1 MQTLIET
8 GLDDKN
14 FHIKS
19 NAPNYYHP
27 GKSGA
32 IYQDSKSDKPIA
44 FFGEIHPN
52 INQKLQIKTEAL
64 ILFEIFL
71 DRIELHKNKLK
82 DQKNKYEYSDFQ
94 KSERDFAF
102 IIDKNLNVQELV
114 KIIYKIDN
122 NLIKNVK
129 VFDLYEGENIP
140 SDKKSIALNVT
151 IQSLQKSLNDK
162 DLEKINNLIISTVE
176 SKTGAKKL
184 DPKMSTIDN
193 IRNFAIIAHIDHG
206 KSTIADRIIHKCGG
220 LTEREMKAQVL
231 DSMDIER
238 ERGITIKAQTV
249 KLNYKSKDGKDYI
262 LNIIDTPGHVDFSYE
277 VSRSLYACEGSILIV
292 DSTQGVEAQTLANVY
307 QAMDTNHEIIPILNK
322 IDLPAS
328 EIEKTKNQIEEVI
341 GIDTS
346 NSVPCSGKTGEGI
359 DEILEKIIQTL
370 PPPRGNKNDILKCL
384 LVDSWYDSYLG
395 VVILIRVIDGKI
407 KKNMKIKMMSTNQ
420 EHIVEKVGVF
430 TPKPKDMDELNSG
443 EIGFIITGIKNLS
456 DTKVGD
462 TICEANKPLKEALP
476 GFKPSKPVVF
486 CGLFPVDSSEYQKLK
501 DGLAKLKLNDSSFSY
516 EPESSSALGL
526 GFRCGFLGL
535 LHLEIIT
542 ERLEREFDIN
552 LLTTTPGVVYKVHLN
567 NDKVLDLQ
575 NPSNLP
581 DPTIIKYIEEPWI
594 KATIITPDQYLGPI
608 IKICQ
613 NKRGIQTNLNY
624 SGNRAVLNYEIPL
637 NEVVF
642 DFNDRLKSITSGYA
656 SFDYEIIGHREG
668 ELVKLS
674 ILVNGEPVDALA
686 MMVHKDFAQT
696 IGREVCEKLKD
707 LIPRHNFMIPIQA
720 AIGGKIIARETIK
733 GFKKDVLTKIHGGGA
748 RDRKRKLLDKQKKG
762 KARSKQ
768 FGKVE
773 IPQEAFIGVLKI
785 NKD

>member
-1 MQTLIET
+1 MDKIE
-8 GLDDKN
+8 
-14 FHIKS
+14 
-19 NAPNYYHP
+19 
-27 GKSGA
+27 
-32 IYQDSKSDKPIA
+32 
-44 FFGEIHPN
+44 
-52 INQKLQIKTEAL
+52 
-64 ILFEIFL
+64 
-71 DRIELHKNKLK
+71 
-82 DQKNKYEYSDFQ
+82 
-94 KSERDFAF
+94 
-102 IIDKNLNVQELV
+102 
-114 KIIYKIDN
+114 
-122 NLIKNVK
+122 
-129 VFDLYEGENIP
+129 
-140 SDKKSIALNVT
+140 
-151 IQSLQKSLNDK
+151 
-162 DLEKINNLIISTVE
+162 
-176 SKTGAKKL
+176 
-184 DPKMSTIDN
+184 N

-220 LTEREMKAQVL
+220 LTDREMKAQVL

-249 KLNYKSKDGKDYI
+249 KLKYKSKNGKEYI

-307 QAMDTNHEIIPILNK
+307 QALDMNHEIIPILNK

-328 EIEKTKNQIEEVI
+328 DLDRTTKQIEDVI
-341 GIDTS
+341 GIETS
-346 NSVPCSGKTGEGI
+346 NAIPCSGKTGEGI
-359 DEILEKIIQTL
+359 DDILENIVNHL
-370 PPPRGNKNDILKCL
+370 PPPKGNKNNVLKCL
-384 LVDSWYDSYLG
+384 LVDSWYDTYLG
-395 VVILIRVIDGKI
+395 VVTLVRVIDGKI
-407 KKNMKIKMMSTNQ
+407 IKNMKIKMMSTNQ
-420 EHIVEKVGVF
+420 EYVVEKVGVF
-430 TPKPKDMDELNSG
+430 TPKAKDVTELNTG
-443 EIGFIITGIKNLS
+443 EIGYIITGIKNLS

-462 TICEANKPLKEALP
+462 TICEVNKPLEKALP

-486 CGLFPVDSSEYQKLK
+486 CGLFPVDSSDYQKLK
-501 DGLAKLKLNDSSFSY
+501 DGLAKLQLNDASFSF

-552 LLTTTPGVVYKVHLN
+552 LITTTPGVVYKVHLN
-567 NDKVLDLQ
+567 NEKILELQ

-581 DPTIIKYIEEPWI
+581 DPTIIKFIEEPWI
-594 KATIITPDQYLGPI
+594 KATIITPDEYLGSI
-608 IKICQ
+608 IKLCQ
-613 NKRGIQTNLNY
+613 GKRGIQTNLSY

-642 DFNDRLKSITSGYA
+642 DFNDRLKSMTSGYA
-656 SFDYEIIGHREG
+656 SFDYEMLGHREG

-674 ILVNGEPVDALA
+674 ILVNTEQVDALA
-686 MMVHKDFAQT
+686 MMVHKDFAQS

-748 RDRKRKLLDKQKKG
+748 LDRKRKLLEKQKKG
-762 KARSKQ
+762 KARAKQ

-785 NKD
+785 NKEM

>member
-1 MQTLIET
+1 
-8 GLDDKN
+8 
-14 FHIKS
+14 
-19 NAPNYYHP
+19 
-27 GKSGA
+27 
-32 IYQDSKSDKPIA
+32 
-44 FFGEIHPN
+44 
-52 INQKLQIKTEAL
+52 
-64 ILFEIFL
+64 
-71 DRIELHKNKLK
+71 
-82 DQKNKYEYSDFQ
+82 
-94 KSERDFAF
+94 
-102 IIDKNLNVQELV
+102 
-114 KIIYKIDN
+114 
-122 NLIKNVK
+122 
-129 VFDLYEGENIP
+129 
-140 SDKKSIALNVT
+140 
-151 IQSLQKSLNDK
+151 
-162 DLEKINNLIISTVE
+162 
-176 SKTGAKKL
+176 
-184 DPKMSTIDN
+184 MSTLDN

-206 KSTIADRIIHKCGG
+206 KSTIADRIIQLCGG
-220 LTEREMKAQVL
+220 LTEREMKEQVL

-249 KLNYKSKDGKDYI
+249 KLKYKSKDGKNYI

-307 QAMDTNHEIIPILNK
+307 QALDINHEIIPILNK

-328 EIEKTKNQIEEVI
+328 DLDRTRKQIEDVI
-341 GIDTS
+341 GIETS
-346 NSVPCSGKTGEGI
+346 NSVPCSGKSGEGI
-359 DEILEKIIQTL
+359 GDILEKIISVL
-370 PPPRGNKNDILKCL
+370 PSPKGNKDKNLKCL

-395 VVILIRVIDGKI
+395 VIILVRIIDGKI
-407 KKNMKIKMMSTNQ
+407 KKNMKIKMMSSNKDYT
-420 EHIVEKVGVF
+420 VERVGVF
-430 TPKPKDMDELNSG
+430 TPKPTDIDELNSG

-456 DTKVGD
+456 ETKVGD
-462 TICEANKPLKEALP
+462 TICDSLNPIKEALP

-501 DGLAKLKLNDSSFSY
+501 DGLAKLKLNDASFSY
-516 EPESSSALGL
+516 DPESSSALGL

-567 NDKVLDLQ
+567 NGKIVDLQ
-575 NPSNLP
+575 NPSSLP
-581 DPTIIKYIEEPWI
+581 DPTLIKKIEEPWI
-594 KATIITPDQYLGPI
+594 KATIISPDQYLGSI
-608 IKICQ
+608 MKLCQ
-613 NKRGIQTNLNY
+613 GKRGIQKNLNY
-624 SGNRAVLNYEIPL
+624 SGNRAVINYEIPL

-642 DFNDRLKSITSGYA
+642 DFNDRLKSMTSGYA

-668 ELVKLS
+668 DLVKLG
-674 ILVNGEPVDALA
+674 ILVNSEPVDALA

-707 LIPRHNFMIPIQA
+707 LIPRHNFMIPVQA

-748 RDRKRKLLDKQKKG
+748 LDRKRKLLEKQKKG
-762 KARSKQ
+762 KAKSKQ

-785 NKD
+785 NKER

>member
-1 MQTLIET
+1 
-8 GLDDKN
+8 
-14 FHIKS
+14 
-19 NAPNYYHP
+19 
-27 GKSGA
+27 
-32 IYQDSKSDKPIA
+32 
-44 FFGEIHPN
+44 
-52 INQKLQIKTEAL
+52 
-64 ILFEIFL
+64 
-71 DRIELHKNKLK
+71 
-82 DQKNKYEYSDFQ
+82 
-94 KSERDFAF
+94 
-102 IIDKNLNVQELV
+102 
-114 KIIYKIDN
+114 
-122 NLIKNVK
+122 
-129 VFDLYEGENIP
+129 
-140 SDKKSIALNVT
+140 
-151 IQSLQKSLNDK
+151 
-162 DLEKINNLIISTVE
+162 
-176 SKTGAKKL
+176 
-184 DPKMSTIDN
+184 MSTIDN

-206 KSTIADRIIHKCGG
+206 KSTIADRLIHRCGG

-249 KLNYKSKDGKDYI
+249 KLNFKSKDGKDYI

-307 QAMDTNHEIIPILNK
+307 QALEINHEIIPVLNK

-328 EIEKTKNQIEEVI
+328 DVEKTKNQIEDVI

-346 NSVPCSGKTGEGI
+346 KAVSCSGKTGEGI
-359 DEILEKIIQTL
+359 DKILEQIIEKL
-370 PPPRGNKNDILKCL
+370 PPPKGKEDNDLKCL

-395 VVILIRVIDGKI
+395 VVILVRVIDGQI
-407 KKNMKIKMMSTNQ
+407 KKNMKIKMMSNN
-420 EHIVEKVGVF
+420 EDYIVEKVGTF
-430 TPKPKDMDELNSG
+430 TPKPKDIEKLKSG

-462 TICEANKPLKEALP
+462 TICDANKPLKEALP

-501 DGLAKLKLNDSSFSY
+501 DGLAKLQLNDASFSF
-516 EPESSSALGL
+516 EAESSSALGL

-567 NDKVLDLQ
+567 SGEVKDLQ
-575 NPSNLP
+575 NPSSLP
-581 DPTIIKYIEEPWI
+581 DPTLIKFIEEPWI
-594 KATIITPDQYLGPI
+594 KATIITPDQYLGSI

-613 NKRGIQTNLNY
+613 NKRGVQTNLSY
-624 SGNRAVLNYEIPL
+624 SGNRAVLNYELPL

-642 DFNDRLKSITSGYA
+642 DFNDRLKSMTSGYA
-656 SFDYEIIGHREG
+656 SFDYEIIGHKEG
-668 ELVKLS
+668 DLVKMS
-674 ILVNGEPVDALA
+674 ILVNSEPVDALA
-686 MMVHKDFAQT
+686 MMIHKDFAQT
-696 IGREVCEKLKD
+696 TGREVCEKLKE
-707 LIPRHNFMIPIQA
+707 LIPRHNFMIPVQA

-748 RDRKRKLLDKQKKG
+748 MDRKRKLLEKQKKG
-762 KARSKQ
+762 KARAKQ
-768 FGKVE
+768 FGRVE

-785 NKD
+785 NKEK

>member
-1 MQTLIET
+1 
-8 GLDDKN
+8 
-14 FHIKS
+14 
-19 NAPNYYHP
+19 
-27 GKSGA
+27 
-32 IYQDSKSDKPIA
+32 
-44 FFGEIHPN
+44 
-52 INQKLQIKTEAL
+52 
-64 ILFEIFL
+64 
-71 DRIELHKNKLK
+71 
-82 DQKNKYEYSDFQ
+82 
-94 KSERDFAF
+94 
-102 IIDKNLNVQELV
+102 
-114 KIIYKIDN
+114 
-122 NLIKNVK
+122 
-129 VFDLYEGENIP
+129 
-140 SDKKSIALNVT
+140 
-151 IQSLQKSLNDK
+151 
-162 DLEKINNLIISTVE
+162 
-176 SKTGAKKL
+176 
-184 DPKMSTIDN
+184 MSTLDN

-206 KSTIADRIIHKCGG
+206 KSTIADRIIQLCGG
-220 LTEREMKAQVL
+220 LTEREMKEQVL

-249 KLNYKSKDGKDYI
+249 KLKYKSKDGKDYI

-307 QAMDTNHEIIPILNK
+307 QALDTNHEIIPILNK
-322 IDLPAS
+322 VDLPAS
-328 EIEKTKNQIEEVI
+328 DLERTRKQIEDVI
-341 GIDTS
+341 GIETS

-359 DEILEKIIQTL
+359 GEILEQIISVL
-370 PPPRGNKNDILKCL
+370 PSPKGRVDEDLKCL

-395 VVILIRVIDGKI
+395 VIILARVIDGKI
-407 KKNMKIKMMSTNQ
+407 KKNMKIKMMSSNREYT
-420 EHIVEKVGVF
+420 VEKVGVF
-430 TPKPKDMDELNSG
+430 TPKPIDVEELNSG

-456 DTKVGD
+456 ETKVGD
-462 TICEANKPLKEALP
+462 TICDSLNPIKEALP

-501 DGLAKLKLNDSSFSY
+501 DGLAKLKLNDASFSY
-516 EPESSSALGL
+516 DPESSSALGL

-567 NDKVLDLQ
+567 NGKIIDLQ
-575 NPSNLP
+575 NPSSLP
-581 DPTIIKYIEEPWI
+581 DPTLIKMIEEPWI
-594 KATIITPDQYLGPI
+594 KATIISPDQYLGSI
-608 IKICQ
+608 MKLCQ
-613 NKRGIQTNLNY
+613 SKRGIQKNLSY
-624 SGNRAVLNYEIPL
+624 SGNRAVINYEIPL

-642 DFNDRLKSITSGYA
+642 DFNDRLKSMTSGYA

-668 ELVKLS
+668 DLVKLG
-674 ILVNGEPVDALA
+674 ILVNSEPVDALA

-748 RDRKRKLLDKQKKG
+748 LDRKRKLLEKQKKG
-762 KARSKQ
+762 KAKAKQ
-768 FGKVE
+768 FGRVE

-785 NKD
+785 NKER

>member
-1 MQTLIET
+1 M
-8 GLDDKN
+8 
-14 FHIKS
+14 S
-19 NAPNYYHP
+19 
-27 GKSGA
+27 
-32 IYQDSKSDKPIA
+32 
-44 FFGEIHPN
+44 
-52 INQKLQIKTEAL
+52 
-64 ILFEIFL
+64 
-71 DRIELHKNKLK
+71 
-82 DQKNKYEYSDFQ
+82 
-94 KSERDFAF
+94 
-102 IIDKNLNVQELV
+102 
-114 KIIYKIDN
+114 
-122 NLIKNVK
+122 
-129 VFDLYEGENIP
+129 
-140 SDKKSIALNVT
+140 
-151 IQSLQKSLNDK
+151 
-162 DLEKINNLIISTVE
+162 
-176 SKTGAKKL
+176 
-184 DPKMSTIDN
+184 STIDN

-206 KSTIADRIIHKCGG
+206 KSTIADRIIHRCGG
-220 LTEREMKAQVL
+220 LTEREMKEQVL

-249 KLNYKSKDGKDYI
+249 KLNYKSKNGKEYI

-307 QAMDTNHEIIPILNK
+307 QALDINHEIIPILNK

-328 EIEKTKNQIEEVI
+328 ETERTKKQIEDVI

-346 NSVPCSGKTGEGI
+346 NAVACSGKTGEGI
-359 DEILEKIIQTL
+359 DEILESIVKIL
-370 PPPRGNKNDILKCL
+370 PPPKGEKKKNLKCL

-395 VVILIRVIDGKI
+395 VVILVRIINGKI
-407 KKNMKIKMMSTNQ
+407 IKNMKIKMISTNQ
-420 EHIVEKVGVF
+420 EYIVEKVGVF
-430 TPKPKDMDELNSG
+430 TPKAKDINELNSG
-443 EIGFIITGIKNLS
+443 EIGFIITGIKKLS

-462 TICEANKPLKEALP
+462 TICDAEHSEVDALP

-501 DGLAKLKLNDSSFSY
+501 DGLAKLQLNDASFSY
-516 EPESSSALGL
+516 EAESSSALGL

-567 NDKVLDLQ
+567 KGEIIDLQ
-575 NPSNLP
+575 NPSSLP
-581 DPTIIKYIEEPWI
+581 DPTFIKLIEEPWI
-594 KATIITPDQYLGPI
+594 KATIITPDQYLGSI

-613 NKRGIQTNLNY
+613 DKRGIQKNLTY
-624 SGNRAVLNYEIPL
+624 SGNRAVLSYELPL

-642 DFNDRLKSITSGYA
+642 DFNDRLKSMTSGYA
-656 SFDYEIIGHREG
+656 SFDYEILGHKEG
-668 ELVKLS
+668 DLVKLS
-674 ILVNGEPVDALA
+674 ILVNTEPVDALA

-707 LIPRHNFMIPIQA
+707 LIPRHNFMIPVQA

-762 KARSKQ
+762 KAKSKQ
-768 FGKVE
+768 FGRVE

-785 NKD
+785 NKDI

>member
-1 MQTLIET
+1 M
-8 GLDDKN
+8 
-14 FHIKS
+14 S
-19 NAPNYYHP
+19 
-27 GKSGA
+27 
-32 IYQDSKSDKPIA
+32 
-44 FFGEIHPN
+44 
-52 INQKLQIKTEAL
+52 
-64 ILFEIFL
+64 
-71 DRIELHKNKLK
+71 
-82 DQKNKYEYSDFQ
+82 
-94 KSERDFAF
+94 
-102 IIDKNLNVQELV
+102 
-114 KIIYKIDN
+114 
-122 NLIKNVK
+122 
-129 VFDLYEGENIP
+129 
-140 SDKKSIALNVT
+140 
-151 IQSLQKSLNDK
+151 SL
-162 DLEKINNLIISTVE
+162 
-176 SKTGAKKL
+176 
-184 DPKMSTIDN
+184 DN

-220 LTEREMKAQVL
+220 LTEREMKDQVL

-249 KLNYKSKDGKDYI
+249 KLNYKAKDGKEYI

-307 QAMDTNHEIIPILNK
+307 QALDINHEIIPVLNK

-328 EIEKTKNQIEEVI
+328 DLDRTKKQIEDVI

-346 NSVPCSGKTGEGI
+346 NAVPCSGKTGEGI
-359 DEILEKIIQTL
+359 EDILESIVSTL
-370 PPPRGNKNDILKCL
+370 PPPKGETKEQLKCL

-395 VVILIRVIDGKI
+395 VIILVRVIDGTL
-407 KKNMKIKMMSTNQ
+407 KKNMKIKMMSTDQ
-420 EHIVEKVGVF
+420 EYVIEKVGVF
-430 TPKPKDMDELNSG
+430 TPKARDIDELKSG

-462 TICEANKPLKEALP
+462 TICEAQSPLKKALP

-501 DGLAKLKLNDSSFSY
+501 DGLAKLQLNDSSFSY
-516 EPESSSALGL
+516 EAESSSALGL

-567 NDKVLDLQ
+567 NGNVQDLQ

-581 DPTIIKYIEEPWI
+581 DPTLIKFIEEPWI
-594 KATIITPDQYLGPI
+594 KATIITPDQYLGSI
-608 IKICQ
+608 MKLCQ
-613 NKRGIQTNLNY
+613 NKRGIQKNLNY

-642 DFNDRLKSITSGYA
+642 DFNDRLKSMTSGYA
-656 SFDYEIIGHREG
+656 SFDYEIMAHKEG
-668 ELVKLS
+668 DLVKLG
-674 ILVNGEPVDALA
+674 ILVNSEPVDALA

-707 LIPRHNFMIPIQA
+707 LIPRHNFMIPVQA

-762 KARSKQ
+762 KVRSKQ
-768 FGKVE
+768 FGRVE

-785 NKD
+785 NKEK